1 MKIYPYVVAPN
12 LPARL
17 QPLREMAMNLW
28 YSWSWDAKRLFIR
41 MDADLWDACGHNPI
55 RLLGRIPQERL
66 EEFAKDESFVA
77 SVERTY
83 EQFQSALGRP
93 GWFEKAHAARK
104 GDTIA
109 YFSAEFGLDVALP
122 IYSGGL
128 GVLSGD
134 HLKTAS
140 DLGLPLAGVGLLYS
154 RGYGRQYLNADGW
167 QQEEYPENDWYTS
180 PVTLERD
187 KAGKPREISL
197 NLAGVDVRVRIWRVD
212 VGRIPLYLLDTN
224 FDANPPEHRG
234 ITAQLYGGDRENR
247 LRQEI
252 VLGIG
257 GVRALRAM
265 GVRPAVFHI
274 NEGHSALLVLER
286 IRELVGEGKLS
297 FHEAREAVW
306 ASNVFTTHTPV
317 PAGNERFDRDL
328 AWRYL
333 SPMAGEL
340 GVSPETLMELGRDV
354 GVNGD
359 GPFCM
364 TTLSL
369 RLSAHCNGVSEL
381 HGRVSRRLWGELW
394 PSVPEDEVPI
404 RGVTNGVH
412 VSSWVSHDLESLYQT
427 YIGPRYQ
434 EEPWSAPAWSRVD
447 NIPDGELWRTHES
460 RRERLVFY
468 ARRKLRQQLLRHGAA
483 PSEVAKADETLDARA
498 LTIGFARRFATYK
511 RAVLLFSDPDRLAR
525 LVSDPH
531 RPVQFIFAGKAHPQD
546 QPGKEFIKAIY
557 HWSRDPRFRSHL
569 VFLEDHDMEL
579 GRYMVQGVDVWL
591 NTPRRPH
598 EASGTSGM
606 KAAMNGAL
614 HMSVLDGWWAEA
626 YAPGV
631 GWAIGGGEIYAD
643 EGYQDFDESRAIYD
657 LLEQEIVPL
666 YYSRDKLELPR
677 GWIGRMK
684 ASVKALAPR
693 FSSHRMVMD
702 YAERGYV
709 PGMAAR
715 RALEKDN
722 WKGARE
728 LAEWRARVREAWPKV
743 RVNGIESQADGELK
757 VGREFRVRANVDLG
771 SLRPEDVAVEIA
783 SGPLDAEGKLQD
795 AVSARMAPEG
805 QNGAAHKFMAM
816 VPCRASGR
824 HGFAVRVLPNHP
836 ALIHPFD
843 EGLISW
849 A

>member
-1 MKIYPYVVAPN
+1 MKIHPFVVAPN

-41 MDADLWDACGHNPI
+41 MDSDLWDACSHNPI
-55 RLLGRIPQERL
+55 RMLGRIPQERL
-66 EEFAKDESFVA
+66 EEFARDESFVA

-83 EQFQSALGRP
+83 EQFRAALGRP
-93 GWFEKAHAARK
+93 GWFERAHPDRK

-180 PVTLERD
+180 PVTLERE
-187 KAGKPREISL
+187 AQGKPREITVG
-197 NLAGVDVRVRIWRVD
+197 LAGSDVRVRIWRVD
-212 VGRIPLYLLDTN
+212 VGRVPLYLLDTN
-224 FDANPPEHRG
+224 IDGNPPEHRG

-247 LRQEI
+247 LKQEI
-252 VLGIG
+252 ILGVG
-257 GVRALRAM
+257 GVRALRAL
-265 GVRPAVFHI
+265 GIRPSVYHI

-286 IRELVGEGKLS
+286 IRGLVTEEKLS
-297 FHEAREAVW
+297 FEEAREAVW

-317 PAGNERFDRDL
+317 PAGNERFDPGL
-328 AWRYL
+328 VWRYL
-333 SPMAGEL
+333 APLAGGL
-340 GVSPETLMELGRDV
+340 RVAPEALMELGRAA
-354 GVNGD
+354 GTNGD

-381 HGRVSRRLWGELW
+381 HGRVSRGLWSGLW
-394 PSVPEDEVPI
+394 PGVPEDEVPI
-404 RGVTNGVH
+404 GHVTNGVH
-412 VSSWVSHDLESLYQT
+412 VSSWVSHDLEGLFHT

-434 EEPWSAPAWSRVD
+434 DEPWSAPAWSRVD
-447 NIPDGELWRTHES
+447 HIPDGELWRTHES

-468 ARRKLRQQLLRHGAA
+468 ARRKLRAQLLRHGAA
-483 PSEVAKADETLDARA
+483 PSEVARADETLDARA

-511 RAVLLFSDPDRLAR
+511 RAVLLFNDPDRLAKI
-525 LVSDPH
+525 VSDPH
-531 RPVQFIFAGKAHPQD
+531 RPVQFIFAGKSHPQD

-631 GWAIGGGEIYAD
+631 GWAIGGGETYAD
-643 EGYQDFDESRAIYD
+643 EGYQDFVESRAIYD

-666 YYSRDKLELPR
+666 YYTRDKLELPR

-702 YAERGYV
+702 YAERRYV
-709 PGMAAR
+709 AGMKAR
-715 RALEKDN
+715 GALEKDG

-728 LAEWRARVREAWPKV
+728 VAAWRAKV
-743 RVNGIESQADGELK
+743 RSAWSSVRVLTIESQADGELK
-757 VGREFRVRANVDLG
+757 VGREFQVRANVELG
-771 SLRPEDVAVEIA
+771 SLRPDDVAVEIA
-783 SGPLDAEGKLQD
+783 SGPLDTEGRLQD
-795 AVSARMAPEG
+795 AVSSRMSPESQEG
-805 QNGAAHKFMAM
+805 GVHRFTAM

-824 HGFAVRVLPNHP
+824 HGFAVRVLPSHP
-836 ALIHPFD
+836 ALVHPYD
-843 EGLISW
+843 EGLIAW

>member
-1 MKIYPYVVAPN
+1 MKIFPYVVAPN
-12 LPARL
+12 LPPRL

-28 YSWSWDAKRLFIR
+28 YSWSWEAKRLFIR
-41 MDADLWDACGHNPI
+41 MDGDLWDACGHNPI
-55 RLLGRIPQERL
+55 RMLGRIPQERL
-66 EEFAKDESFVA
+66 EEFARDESFVA

-83 EQFQSALGRP
+83 EEFRAGRTRA
-93 GWFEKAHAARK
+93 GWFERTHPELK
-104 GDTIA
+104 GETIA

-140 DLGLPLAGVGLLYS
+140 DLGLPLAGVGLLYN

-187 KAGKPREISL
+187 DNGKPREVSV
-197 NLAGVDVRVRIWRVD
+197 NLAGTEVRIRIWRVD
-212 VGRIPLYLLDTN
+212 VGRVPLYLLDTN
-224 FDANPPEHRG
+224 VEGNSPEHRG

-247 LRQEI
+247 LKQEMI
-252 VLGIG
+252 LGIG
-257 GVRALRAM
+257 GVRALRAV
-265 GVRPAVFHI
+265 GLRPSVFHI
-274 NEGHSALLVLER
+274 NEGHSAFLVLER
-286 IRELVGEGKLS
+286 IRELVEDSKLAYE
-297 FHEAREAVW
+297 EAREAVW
-306 ASNVFTTHTPV
+306 ASDVFTTHTPV
-317 PAGNERFDRDL
+317 PAGNERFESGL
-328 AWRYL
+328 VWRYL
-333 SPMAGEL
+333 SPMAADL
-340 GVSPETLMELGRDV
+340 GLPPKTLMELGREA
-354 GVNGD
+354 GTNGD

-381 HGRVSRRLWGELW
+381 HGQVSRRLWGGLW
-394 PSVPEDEVPI
+394 PGVPEEEIPI
-404 RGVTNGVH
+404 RHVTNGVH
-412 VSSWVSHDLESLYQT
+412 VSSWLSHEMESLYQA
-427 YIGPRYQ
+427 YIGPRYKD
-434 EEPWSAPAWSRVD
+434 EPWSAPTWSRVD

-460 RRERLVFY
+460 RREKLVFY
-468 ARRKLRQQLLRHGAA
+468 ARRKLRQQLLRTGAA

-525 LVSDPH
+525 IVSDPA

-546 QPGKEFIKAIY
+546 HPGKEFIKAIY

-579 GRYMVQGVDVWL
+579 GRYLVQGVDVWL
-591 NTPRRPH
+591 NTPRRPL

-614 HMSVLDGWWAEA
+614 QMSVLDGWWAEA

-631 GWAIGGGEIYAD
+631 GWAIGGGETYSD
-643 EGYQDFDESRAIYD
+643 EGYQDFVESRAIYD

-666 YYSRDKLELPR
+666 YYNREKLELPR

-693 FSSHRMVMD
+693 FSSHRMVME
-702 YAERGYV
+702 YAEGRYV
-709 PGMAAR
+709 PGMKAR
-715 RALEKDN
+715 RALEKDG
-722 WKGARE
+722 WKGVKE
-728 LAEWRARVREAWPKV
+728 LANWRARLRSGWPSV
-743 RVNGIESQADGELK
+743 RVLGIESQADGELK
-757 VGREFRVRANVDLG
+757 VGREFQVSALVELG
-771 SLRPEDVAVEIA
+771 SLRPDDVAVEIA
-783 SGPLDAEGKLQD
+783 SGPLDTGGRIQD
-795 AVSARMAPEG
+795 PESARMAPDG
-805 QNGAAHKFMAM
+805 KGDGAHRFVAK
-816 VPCRASGR
+816 VKCRASGR
-824 HGFAVRVLPNHP
+824 HGFAVRVLPSNP
-836 ALIHPFD
+836 ALIHPYA
-843 EGLISW
+843 EGLIQW

>member
-1 MKIYPYVVAPN
+1 MKIHPFVVAPN

-28 YSWSWDAKRLFIR
+28 YSWSWEAKRLFIR
-41 MDADLWDACGHNPI
+41 MDGDLWDACGHNPI
-55 RLLGRIPQERL
+55 RMLGRIPQERL
-66 EEFAKDESFVA
+66 EEFARDESFVA

-83 EQFQSALGRP
+83 EQFQAALSRP
-93 GWFEKAHAARK
+93 GWFEKEHPERK

-187 KAGKPREISL
+187 ESGKPREISV
-197 NLAGVDVRVRIWRVD
+197 NLAGANVRVRIWRVD
-212 VGRIPLYLLDTN
+212 VGRVPLYLLDTN
-224 FDANPPEHRG
+224 VDSNPPEHRV

-247 LRQEI
+247 LKQEI

-257 GVRALRAM
+257 GVRALRAV
-265 GVRPAVFHI
+265 GLRPAVFHI

-286 IRELVGEGKLS
+286 IRELMKDDRLS
-297 FHEAREAVW
+297 FDEAREAAW
-306 ASNVFTTHTPV
+306 ASDVFTTHTPV
-317 PAGNERFDRDL
+317 PAGNERFDPGL
-328 AWRYL
+328 VWRYL
-333 SPMAGEL
+333 GPIAGEL
-340 GVSPETLMELGRDV
+340 GVAPETLMELGREA
-354 GVNGD
+354 GGNGD

-369 RLSAHCNGVSEL
+369 RLSAHCNGVSRL
-381 HGRVSRRLWGELW
+381 HGKVSRGLWGGLW
-394 PSVPEDEVPI
+394 PGVPQDEVPI
-404 RGVTNGVH
+404 RHVTNGVH
-412 VSSWVSHDLESLYQT
+412 VSSWVSHDLEGLYQT

-434 EEPWSAPAWSRVD
+434 AEPWSAPAWSRVD

-511 RAVLLFSDPDRLAR
+511 RAVLLFNDPERLAR
-525 LVSDPH
+525 IVSDPH
-531 RPVQFIFAGKAHPQD
+531 RPVQFIFAGKSHPQD

-557 HWSRDPRFRSHL
+557 HWSRDSRFRSHL

-631 GWAIGGGEIYAD
+631 GWAIGGGETYSEEA
-643 EGYQDFDESRAIYD
+643 YQDFVESRAIYD
-657 LLEQEIVPL
+657 LLEQEVVPL

-693 FSSHRMVMD
+693 FSSHRMVME
-702 YAERGYV
+702 YADHGYV

-715 RALEKDN
+715 RSLEKDG
-722 WKGARE
+722 WKEAKE
-728 LAEWRARVREAWPKV
+728 LAAWRARVRQAWPSI
-743 RVNGIESQADGELK
+743 RVTGVESKADGELK
-757 VGREFRVRANVDLG
+757 VGREFQVLASVELG
-771 SLRPEDVAVEIA
+771 PLRPEDVAVEIA
-783 SGPLDAEGKLQD
+783 SGPLDTEGNLQD
-795 AVSARMAPEG
+795 AVSARMTPESK
-805 QNGAAHKFMAM
+805 NGAVHKFTAM

-824 HGFAVRVLPNHP
+824 HGFAVRVLPHHP
-836 ALIHPFD
+836 ALIHPYD
-843 EGLISW
+843 QGLISW

>member
-12 LPARL
+12 LPPRL
-17 QPLREMAMNLW
+17 QPLRDMAMNLW
-28 YSWSWDAKRLFIR
+28 YSWSWEAKRLFIR
-41 MDADLWDACGHNPI
+41 MDGDLWDACGHNPI
-55 RLLGRIPQERL
+55 RMLGRIPQERL

-83 EQFQSALGRP
+83 EQFQAALRRP
-93 GWFEKAHAARK
+93 GWFDRAHPERK

-187 KAGKPREISL
+187 DSGKPREISVW
-197 NLAGVDVRVRIWRVD
+197 LAGSEVRVRIWRVD
-212 VGRIPLYLLDTN
+212 VGRVPLYLLDTN
-224 FDANPPEHRG
+224 IDSNPPEHRG
-234 ITAQLYGGDRENR
+234 ITGQLYGGDRENR
-247 LRQEI
+247 LKQEI

-265 GVRPAVFHI
+265 GHRPAVFHI

-286 IRELVGEGKLS
+286 IRELVTEGKLS
-297 FHEAREAVW
+297 FDEAREAVW
-306 ASNVFTTHTPV
+306 ASDVFTTHTPV
-317 PAGNERFDRDL
+317 PAGNERFDAGL
-328 AWRYL
+328 ARRYL
-333 SPMAGEL
+333 SGLAGDL
-340 GVSPETLMELGRDV
+340 GVRPETLMDLARPAGS
-354 GVNGD
+354 NGD

-369 RLSAHCNGVSEL
+369 RLSAHTNGVSTL
-381 HGRVSRRLWGELW
+381 HGGVSRSLWGGLW
-394 PSVPEDEVPI
+394 PGVPEDEVPI
-404 RGVTNGVH
+404 RHVTNGVH
-412 VSSWVSHDLESLYQT
+412 VSSWVSHEIESLFQT

-434 EEPWSAPAWSRVD
+434 DEPWSAPAWSRVD

-460 RRERLVFY
+460 RREKLVFF

-498 LTIGFARRFATYK
+498 LTVGFARRFATYK
-511 RAVLLFSDPDRLAR
+511 RAVLLFTDPDRLAR
-525 LVSDPH
+525 IVSDPA

-579 GRYMVQGVDVWL
+579 GRYLVQGVDVWL
-591 NTPRRPH
+591 NTPRRPL

-626 YAPGV
+626 YSPGV
-631 GWAIGGGEIYAD
+631 GWAIGGGETYAD
-643 EGYQDFDESRAIYD
+643 EGYQDFVESRAIYD
-657 LLEQEIVPL
+657 LFEQEIVPL

-693 FSSHRMVMD
+693 FSSHRMVME

-715 RALEKDN
+715 RALEKDG
-722 WKGARE
+722 WKGAKD
-728 LAEWRARVREAWPKV
+728 LAAWRARVRAAWPSI
-743 RVNGIESQADGELK
+743 RVMGIESQTDGELK
-757 VGREFRVRANVDLG
+757 VGREFQVRALVQLG
-771 SLRPEDVAVEIA
+771 SLQPEDVAVDIA
-783 SGPLDAEGKLQD
+783 SGPLDTEGRMQE
-795 AVSARMAPEG
+795 AVSSRMAPEG
-805 QNGAAHKFMAM
+805 QNGAAHKFSAKVM
-816 VPCRASGR
+816 CRASGR
-824 HGFAVRVLPNHP
+824 HGFAVRVLPHHP
-836 ALIHPFD
+836 ALIHPYD
-843 EGLISW
+843 EGLIQW